1 MDRVR
6 VFEVSQGLN
15 VVQAELFPDISIGD
29 APATPQ
35 ATGGTAS
42 PATVSPAAAAT
53 PAAAAPIHAALA
65 SGNGAH
71 P

>member
-1 MDRVR
+1 VT
-6 VFEVSQGLN
+6 QGLN

-35 ATGGTAS
+35 ATGGTGVPGDGIPGS
-42 PATVSPAAAAT
+42 GGGPLPPPPPFT
-53 PAAAAPIHAALA
+53 PRWRF
-65 SGNGAH
+65 GNGAH